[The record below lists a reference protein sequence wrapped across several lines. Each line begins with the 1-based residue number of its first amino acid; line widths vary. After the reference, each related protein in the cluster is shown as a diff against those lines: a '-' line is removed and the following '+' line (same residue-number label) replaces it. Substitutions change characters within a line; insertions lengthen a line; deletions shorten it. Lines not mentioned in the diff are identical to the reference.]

1 MIFLYYIQEA
11 DKPNLFHKIFNII
24 EMQQDKIILPIDEQ
38 EISDKKSQKLAKKTK
53 KIMEKAISKK
63 VILSKKIQKQEI
75 YKNLLYT
82 YNLEIIEG
90 KWIKEVLC
98 CKELEFLLKHNK
110 LKKEDTS
117 ISILINDITENMLSN
132 IRIMAKE
139 YKSISIITNHIEKFK
154 KIEKQILE
162 EDGVMITVGNNKKK
176 GLAKAK
182 IILNVDFPSE
192 LINKY
197 QICEKAIIINIKEN
211 AKVAK
216 KRFNGIIIQDYEIIW
231 DETQEF
237 DYEKQEKYKSCERYE
252 AKINKKQPFKEIQKQ
267 IKKDKVQIFKLVGIN
282 TEIF

>member
-11 DKPNLFHKIFNII
+11 DKPNLFYKIFNII

-63 VILSKKIQKQEI
+63 IVLSKKIQKQEI

-132 IRIMAKE
+132 IRIMAKK

>member
-11 DKPNLFHKIFNII
+11 DKPNLFYKIFNII
-24 EMQQDKIILPIDEQ
+24 EMQQDKIILPIDGQ

-63 VILSKKIQKQEI
+63 IVLSKKIQKQEI

>member
-63 VILSKKIQKQEI
+63 IVLSKKIQKQEI

-162 EDGVMITVGNNKKK
+162 EDGVMIAVGNNKKK

-252 AKINKKQPFKEIQKQ
+252 VKINKKQPFKEIQKQ

-282 TEIF
+282 TEMF

>member
-11 DKPNLFHKIFNII
+11 DKPNLFYKIFNII
-24 EMQQDKIILPIDEQ
+24 EMQQDKIILPINGE

-63 VILSKKIQKQEI
+63 IVLSKKIQKQEI

-162 EDGVMITVGNNKKK
+162 DDGVMITVGNNKKK

-216 KRFNGIIIQDYEIIW
+216 KRFNGIIIQDCEIIW
-231 DETQEF
+231 NETQEF

-267 IKKDKVQIFKLVGIN
+267 IKKDKVQISKLIGIN

>member
-11 DKPNLFHKIFNII
+11 DKPNLFYKIFNII

-38 EISDKKSQKLAKKTK
+38 EISEKKSQKLAKKTK

-63 VILSKKIQKQEI
+63 IVLSKKIQKQEI

-282 TEIF
+282 TEMF

>member
-11 DKPNLFHKIFNII
+11 DKLNLFYKIFNII
-24 EMQQDKIILPIDEQ
+24 EMQQDKIILPIDGE

-63 VILSKKIQKQEI
+63 IVLSKKIQEQEI

-162 EDGVMITVGNNKKK
+162 DDGVMITVGNNKKK

-216 KRFNGIIIQDYEIIW
+216 KRFNGIIIQDCEIIW
-231 DETQEF
+231 NETQEF

-267 IKKDKVQIFKLVGIN
+267 IKKDKVQISKLIGIN